1 MMVKYMYLIFGA
13 RGKIENVDD
22 FLKKIAKFSKKKNT
36 VIQVFN
42 ADMIYDEN
50 HIISAYEHAK
60 RAMIRKT
67 NSTNTLEMEI
77 LLYSSGDRQ
86 LKKAI
91 LKMGVKKG
99 NANIAFFIEEKSKDI
114 EKHLLN
120 ELSLKRDDKVLKG
133 DINTLKK
140 FGITDDE
147 ISTVSKEKM
156 GHIILEKI
164 AFVDIIK

>member
-1 MMVKYMYLIFGA
+1 MIKIFGA
-13 RGKIENVDD
+13 VGYIKNIDT
-22 FLKKIAKFSKKKNT
+22 FLKIISDFSRKNNLLIQAFDAN
-36 VIQVFN
+36 VIFGE
-42 ADMIYDEN
+42 D
-50 HIISAYEHAK
+50 HIISSLNHAK
-60 RAMIRKT
+60 RAMERKT
-67 NSTNTLEMEI
+67 NTTNSLEMEI

-114 EKHLLN
+114 EKQLLK
-120 ELSLKRDDKVLKG
+120 ELSLKKDDKVLKG

>member
-1 MMVKYMYLIFGA
+1 MVKHMYLIFGA
-13 RGKIENVDD
+13 KGIIENVDV
-22 FLKKIAKFSKKKNT
+22 FLKKIAKITKEKNT
-36 VIQVFN
+36 IIQVFN
-42 ADMIYDEN
+42 ADLIYDDK

-77 LLYSSGDRQ
+77 LLYASGDRQ
-86 LKKAI
+86 LKNAI
-91 LKMGVKKG
+91 LKMGVIKG
-99 NANIAFFIEEKSKDI
+99 NANIAFFIEDKSEDI
-114 EKHLLN
+114 EKQLLN

-133 DINTLKK
+133 DIITLKK
-140 FGITDDE
+140 FGITDNE
-147 ISTVSKEKM
+147 IATVSKEKY